1 MMPFCIFQVVYVTAV
16 GPYVILVIFFIRG
29 VTLDGAWEGIKFY
42 IVPDFNKLLDF
53 KVRISSINC
62 NP

>member
-1 MMPFCIFQVVYVTAV
+1 MMPFCILQVVYVTAV

-42 IVPDFNKLLDF
+42 IVPDFNKLRDF
-53 KVRISSINC
+53 KVRISSINR

>member
-1 MMPFCIFQVVYVTAV
+1 MMPICIFQVVYVTAV

-53 KVRISSINC
+53 KVRISSINR